1 MTKIIKIDKIYFLKI
16 LKEEFEEVSVEE
28 LPYNLG
34 IIKKDDKTYLKISY
48 DMDLFL
54 YTALEM
60 KFVSKFVKDNVLN
73 DVSDLK
79 IIERYVEFFNDGIVN
94 EVNNVDKKEVYIP
107 FKEIFPTL
115 SLFAIKKIVST
126 NLSIDDNNSSEVNLD
141 LFITKS
147 IMKFDMETKD
157 IKSDKY
163 K

>member
-1 MTKIIKIDKIYFLKI
+1 MKIDKNYFLKI
-16 LKEEFEEVSVEE
+16 LKEEFEEVSVEG
-28 LPYNLG
+28 LPYNLD
-34 IIKKDDKTYLKISY
+34 IIKKNEKTYLKISY

-79 IIERYVEFFNDGIVN
+79 IVERYVEFFNDGIVN

-115 SLFAIKKIVST
+115 SVKKKRVPPLQRSKWGGEF
-126 NLSIDDNNSSEVNLD
+126 LSLEE
-141 LFITKS
+141 ITKN
-147 IMKFDMETKD
+147 I
-157 IKSDKY
+157 IA
-163 K
+163 

>member
-1 MTKIIKIDKIYFLKI
+1 MKIDKNYFLKI
-16 LKEEFEEVSVEE
+16 LKEEFEEVSVEG
-28 LPYNLG
+28 LPYNLD
-34 IIKKDDKTYLKISY
+34 IIKKDEKTYLKISY

-73 DVSDLK
+73 DISDLK

-115 SLFAIKKIVST
+115 SLLAIKKIVST
-126 NLSIDDNNSSEVNLD
+126 DLSIEDNNSSEVNLD
-141 LFITKS
+141 LFISKA
-147 IMKFDMETKD
+147 IMKSDMETKD
-157 IKSDKY
+157 IKSDKHNFII
-163 K
+163 